1 MTVGTATLYC
11 ALAMQG
17 AEPHIPV
24 QTRIPASPPLSSPSH
39 VAETP
44 ITDRNELVATLA
56 SGEKPKA
63 QWRIGTEHEKFG
75 FRLDDLRPPTFD
87 GERGIEAL
95 LTGLTRFGWAPV
107 QENGST
113 IALLRDNASVTLE
126 PAGQLELSGAALESI
141 HQTCVETG
149 THLNEVAQVAAE
161 LQLGFL
167 GMGFQPKWRRD
178 EMPWMPKG
186 RYRIMR
192 DYMPKVG
199 SLGLDMMTRTCTVQV
214 NLDYATEADMVKKFR
229 VSLALQP
236 IATALFADSPF
247 TEGRPNGYLSYRSHI
262 WTDTD
267 AGRTG
272 MLDFVFE
279 DGFGYERY
287 VDYLLDVPMYFSY
300 RDGVYH
306 DASGQSFRDFMV
318 GKLPVL
324 PGQLPTLRDWSDHMT
339 TAFPE
344 VRLKKYL
351 EMRGADAGPWSRL
364 CALPA
369 FWVGLLYDDAAL
381 DAAWDLVRD
390 FSLVE
395 RHALR
400 DGVPKHALNLPFRG
414 GTVRDLAREALKIA
428 VAGLQRR
435 AARNADGQDES
446 HFLDVLQ
453 EIVDSG
459 ITPAERKLALFHGE
473 WDQNVDP
480 VFEQFAY

>member
-1 MTVGTATLYC
+1 
-11 ALAMQG
+11 
-17 AEPHIPV
+17 
-24 QTRIPASPPLSSPSH
+24 LSSPSH
-39 VAETP
+39 VADTP
-44 ITDRNELVATLA
+44 ITDRRELVEVLA
-56 SGEKPKA
+56 SGEKPAA

-95 LTGLTRFGWAPV
+95 LTGLQRFGWAPV
-107 QENGST
+107 QENGRT
-113 IALLRDNASVTLE
+113 IALTRDNASVTLE
-126 PAGQLELSGAALESI
+126 PAGQLELSGAALETI

-149 THLNEVAQVAAE
+149 THLGEVAEVAGE

-167 GMGFQPKWRRD
+167 GMGFQPKWKRE

-186 RYRIMR
+186 RYQIMR
-192 DYMPKVG
+192 SYMPKVG
-199 SLGLDMMTRTCTVQV
+199 QLGLDMMTRTCTVQV
-214 NLDYATEADMVKKFR
+214 NLDYASEADMIKKFR

-247 TEGRPNGYLSYRSHI
+247 TEGKPNGYLSYRSHI

-267 AGRTG
+267 ADRTG

-279 DGFGYERY
+279 QGFGYERY

-300 RDGVYH
+300 RDGTYH
-306 DASGQSFRDFMV
+306 DASGQSFRDFMQ
-318 GKLPVL
+318 GRLPVL
-324 PGQLPTLRDWSDHMT
+324 PGALPTLRDWSDHMT

-351 EMRGADAGPWSRL
+351 EMRGADAGPWARL

-381 DAAWDLVRD
+381 DAAWDLVKD
-390 FSLVE
+390 FSMAE

-400 DGVPKHALNLPFRG
+400 DGVPKQALGLPFRG
-414 GTVRDLAREALKIA
+414 GTVRDLAARALEIA
-428 VAGLQRR
+428 EAGLRRR
-435 AARNADGQDES
+435 ARRNTDGQDES
-446 HFLDVLQ
+446 PFLDVLQ
-453 EIVDSG
+453 EIVLSG
-459 ITPAERKLALFHGE
+459 KTPAERKLDLFHGP
-473 WDQNVDP
+473 WKGSVDP
-480 VFEQFAY
+480 VFGEFAY